1 MSVNKFKQMQETY
14 DANNYLWKD
23 QPIDMGGRTIHQV
36 GYVEFALHPQHE
48 TSCDSEI
55 QTKEDFKN
63 KFRKQL
69 GSLALMSLN
78 NTDKEEALE
87 YQC

>member
-1 MSVNKFKQMQETY
+1 MLRMQRELNT
-14 DANNYLWKD
+14 
-23 QPIDMGGRTIHQV
+23 
-36 GYVEFALHPQHE
+36 
-48 TSCDSEI
+48 CDSEI
-55 QTKEDFKN
+55 QTKEDFKS

-78 NTDKEEALE
+78 STDKEEALE

>member
-1 MSVNKFKQMQETY
+1 MC
-14 DANNYLWKD
+14 
-23 QPIDMGGRTIHQV
+23 I
-36 GYVEFALHPQHE
+36 EFVLAPQHE
-48 TSCDSEI
+48 TYCDSEI
-55 QTKEDFKN
+55 QTKKDFKS

-78 NTDKEEALE
+78 SIDKEEALE

>member
-1 MSVNKFKQMQETY
+1 MCADTTKCVHF
-14 DANNYLWKD
+14 
-23 QPIDMGGRTIHQV
+23 
-36 GYVEFALHPQHE
+36 VEFALHPQHE

>member
-1 MSVNKFKQMQETY
+1 M
-14 DANNYLWKD
+14 
-23 QPIDMGGRTIHQV
+23 
-36 GYVEFALHPQHE
+36 E
-48 TSCDSEI
+48 TSCNSEI
-55 QTKEDFKN
+55 HTKEDFES

-78 NTDKEEALE
+78 STDKEEALE

>member
-1 MSVNKFKQMQETY
+1 M
-14 DANNYLWKD
+14 NNLPKHY
-23 QPIDMGGRTIHQV
+23 GV
-36 GYVEFALHPQHE
+36 GPKRHEHPRGVERLHRVEFALYPQHE

-55 QTKEDFKN
+55 QTKEDFKS

-69 GSLALMSLN
+69 ESLALMSLN
-78 NTDKEEALE
+78 STDKEEALE

>member
-1 MSVNKFKQMQETY
+1 MSFYICNQ
-14 DANNYLWKD
+14 NLLWTD
-23 QPIDMGGRTIHQV
+23 IGV
-36 GYVEFALHPQHE
+36 AFALHPQHE

-55 QTKEDFKN
+55 QTKEDYKR